1 MNIKNHLKNKN
12 ENFYLW
18 KPSRIYWFFLLITLF
33 IWIYLGPLWW
43 RHVDDFGPLESYIR
57 NDYPFQSWKLFF
69 KYQLSMGWG
78 TYPPSWSIWQLVTY
92 PFLFFGVSAS
102 RYFLIF
108 VGFLS
113 SFITSY
119 LILCLSLNFL
129 SYRYKLYNSNINN
142 IKYIIEILS
151 LTFSFLNPEVMLHA
165 SSYMPYNL
173 SAITSIG
180 LILIL
185 IPLKKENILFKKK
198 TSSFVFKISYIY
210 FLLFVYLSLFLGFQS
225 PILFLAFLITL
236 ISKNYIYGYK
246 ILKNL
251 KYIFKNPILHI
262 NNFLSSKNK
271 KFILPIFLIILFFT
285 FTYLYKLF
293 ILLSANTKPGNLI
306 DGNWA
311 FGFNNIYN
319 INLYENDFK
328 LFFLKSL
335 NNTSAIISQSLYP
348 FRTFQ
353 LEFGI
358 FLSIV
363 YIFSLLNIIKFK
375 KIGYIYFINNL
386 SVLIII
392 ILLSGFDKFI
402 YSPTRHTIFLYPY
415 FWFPI
420 VISFADLILFIKSFN
435 NKNLY
440 YSFIYLPLSF
450 YLFFSIGLIDS
461 HSKIQY
467 NSADRNKLIELAR
480 QSDYQIN
487 YKYSFFPSHG
497 SSEYKISN
505 LKSCIKNQKKPS
517 LKLFIF
523 SHRKISMD
531 NNIKNDLR
539 GILLNNARNC
549 FNEKDD
555 FNIIDKIEKYGKF
568 DLEQNNKIFN
578 GGSGIYAY
586 LIEIKKLF

>member
-1 MNIKNHLKNKN
+1 MNIQNQLKNKI

-33 IWIYLGPLWW
+33 IWILLGPLWW

-69 KYQLSMGWG
+69 KYQLTTGWG
-78 TYPPSWSIWQLVTY
+78 TYPPSWTIWQLVTY

-108 VGFLS
+108 EGFLS

-119 LILCLSLNFL
+119 LIICLSLNFL
-129 SYRYKLYNSNINN
+129 SYRYKLHNSNINN

-151 LTFSFLNPEVMLHA
+151 ITFSFLNPEVMLHA

-173 SAITSIG
+173 SAITTIG

-185 IPLKKENILFKKK
+185 IPLKKENILFKQK
-198 TSSFVFKISYIY
+198 TSYFVFKISYIY

-225 PILFLAFLITL
+225 PILFLAFLVTL
-236 ISKNYIYGYK
+236 ISKKYIYAYD

-251 KYIFKNPILHI
+251 RFILKTLKPNI
-262 NNFLSSKNK
+262 NNFLNSNNK
-271 KFILPIFLIILFFT
+271 KVLLPIFLIILFFT
-285 FTYLYKLF
+285 FTYLYKLL
-293 ILLSANTKPGNLI
+293 ILFGANTKPGNFL

-311 FGFNNIYN
+311 SGFKNIYDL
-319 INLYENDFK
+319 NLYENDFK
-328 LFFLKSL
+328 EFFLKSL
-335 NNTSAIISQSLYP
+335 NNTSAIISLSLYP
-348 FRTFQ
+348 FRSFQ
-353 LEFGI
+353 FEFGI

-375 KIGYIYFINNL
+375 QIGNIYFINNFA
-386 SVLIII
+386 VLIII

-420 VISFADLILFIKSFN
+420 IISFTDLILSIKSFN
-435 NKNLY
+435 NRNLY
-440 YSFIYLPLSF
+440 YSFIYLPLSL

-461 HSKIQY
+461 HKKIQY
-467 NSADRNKLIELAR
+467 SFVDRNKLIELAR

-497 SSEYKISN
+497 SSEYKSSN
-505 LKSCIKNQKKPS
+505 LKSCDKNQKKPS
-517 LKLFIF
+517 LKFFIF

-531 NNIKNDLR
+531 NSIKNDLR
-539 GILLNNARNC
+539 EILLKNARNC

-586 LIEIKKLF
+586 LIETKK